1 MTTPEEPN
9 PDNPTPEPTPEP
21 PPRPGRISVIC
32 QECGKKGRLTDQRWV
47 HVTPPEDGHAFV
59 PKTDGTE

>member
-9 PDNPTPEPTPEP
+9 PDNPMPEPTPEP

-32 QECGKKGRLTDQRWV
+32 TECGKKGRLTNQRWV
-47 HVTPPEDGHAFV
+47 HVEQPEDGHAFV